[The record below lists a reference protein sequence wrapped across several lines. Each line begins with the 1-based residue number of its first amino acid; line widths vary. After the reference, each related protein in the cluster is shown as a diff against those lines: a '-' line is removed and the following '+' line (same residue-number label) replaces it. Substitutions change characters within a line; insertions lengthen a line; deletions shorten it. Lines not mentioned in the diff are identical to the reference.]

1 LVQYGFPDNSLWAI
15 NSHEL
20 QIFNLAS
27 AKIVCSLLGLAAIIH
42 AFNISVTFLKNLW
55 ESQKGLCA
63 LTGLKMEHS
72 INKGKL
78 FNNISIDR
86 INSFNGYTEN
96 NVQLVCSVVNRMKS
110 NLSLEQFYNVCK
122 LITNNYEK

>member
-1 LVQYGFPDNSLWAI
+1 
-15 NSHEL
+15 
-20 QIFNLAS
+20 
-27 AKIVCSLLGLAAIIH
+27 
-42 AFNISVTFLKNLW
+42 
-55 ESQKGLCA
+55 
-63 LTGLKMEHS
+63 MEHS